1 MGNLLNNVRPSG
13 CVSEMGDF
21 NKVKAVE
28 IPRNVVAGHG
38 VIEDVREMCEDLHLK
53 GAGTIIT
60 GGRTGEVAGKRVMDL
75 MDGYD
80 MDFCKVGDATQ
91 ENADMVSARA
101 RESGSSFILAV
112 GGGSKIDLAKVVS
125 NDLRIP
131 FIAIPTSASHDGIAS
146 NRASLKSSEGS
157 RSVASASPMGVIA
170 DTEVISQAPYRLLA
184 SGCADVISNLTAIM
198 DWDFARRLKGEP
210 FSRSAYS
217 LSKHAAEEIV
227 DGSKLI
233 KPGVE
238 DSVWVAI
245 KPIIMSGVSMSIA
258 GSSRPTSGA
267 EHMFSHMLDLRC
279 PGRALHG
286 EQCGVG
292 SIMTMYLHGGDWER
306 IRDALDDIGAPTTAR
321 DLGIP
326 EDEVVYAL
334 SHATEIRRDRFTIL
348 GDNGVSEDVARK
360 VAEMT
365 GVIRWR

>member
-1 MGNLLNNVRPSG
+1 MGNLLNNVHPSG
-13 CVSEMGDF
+13 CVSDMGDF
-21 NKVKAVE
+21 YKVKAVE

-38 VIEDVREMCEDLHLK
+38 VLEGVRDMCEGLHM
-53 GAGTIIT
+53 GRTGTIIT
-60 GGRTGEVAGKRVMDL
+60 GGRTGDVAGKRVLDL
-75 MDGYD
+75 MDGYEMD
-80 MDFCKVGDATQ
+80 MCRVGDATQ
-91 ENADMVSARA
+91 ENADRVAEMA

-125 NDLRIP
+125 NELRIP

-157 RSVASASPMGVIA
+157 RSVSSASPMGVIA
-170 DTEVISQAPYRLLA
+170 DTEVISRAPYRLLA

-198 DWDFARRLKGEP
+198 DWDFARRLKGEA

-217 LSKHAAEEIV
+217 LAKHAAEEIV
-227 DGSKLI
+227 DGCGLI
-233 KPGVE
+233 KPGLE

-267 EHMFSHMLDLRC
+267 EHMFSHMLDIRC
-279 PGRALHG
+279 PGMALHG

-306 IRDALDDIGAPTTAR
+306 IRDALHEIGAPTTAR
-321 DLGIP
+321 ELGIP
-326 EDEVVYAL
+326 EEEIVYAL

-348 GDNGVSEDVARK
+348 GDNGISEDVARK
-360 VAEMT
+360 VAEAT
-365 GVIRWR
+365 GVI